1 MKGLDFKRSCVALL
15 SLLLSFVFFVSPVRA
30 INMRSPN
37 YHIIFGNINS
47 GGNEQNSTN
56 YRLDISLGQA
66 LAERF
71 TSSGYIVRAGFQYI
85 HILYPFAFSISNTS
99 VNFGTILPN
108 KFSTQSVILTV
119 SNRGQGYEIK
129 AFEDTPLKRFSLE
142 EIPDTE
148 CNLTSQCSLGSANI
162 WDNTNAYG
170 FGYNISGVDR
180 TPDFIDGRY
189 FRPFASDSHNEN
201 PITIMESSQAVRNRQ
216 GILTMKINI
225 SPIQQTGTY
234 QTIVNFIA
242 VPKY

>member
-1 MKGLDFKRSCVALL
+1 MNKRYFITICTNTLF
-15 SLLLSFVFFVSPVRA
+15 LLLISFATVSVEA
-30 INMRSPN
+30 VNMRSPN

-71 TSSGYIVRAGFQYI
+71 SSSGYIVKAGFQYI

-99 VNFGTILPN
+99 VNFGTVLPN
-108 KFSTQSVILTV
+108 TFSTQAITLTV
-119 SNRGQGYEIK
+119 TNRGQGYEIK
-129 AFEDTPLKRFSLE
+129 ASEETPLRRLSLE

-148 CNLTSQCSLGSANI
+148 CNMLTQCNETSANV
-162 WDNTNAYG
+162 WDNKSAYG
-170 FGYNISGVDR
+170 FGYNISGTDK

-189 FRPFASDSHNEN
+189 FRPFAAASHNEN
-201 PITIMESSQAVRNRQ
+201 PITIMESAQAVRNRQ
-216 GILTMKINI
+216 GVLTMKINI

-234 QTIVNFIA
+234 QTVVNFIA